1 LALKRLINFALD
13 KVTRPALL
21 DSVVLDR
28 VTFLGESLVDV
39 VLVRVL
45 SGCRGEGL
53 VEVVLVRVVS
63 VGWREEEERDEEG
76 VLVRVVSV
84 VSACPG

>member
-1 LALKRLINFALD
+1 M
-13 KVTRPALL
+13 VV
-21 DSVVLDR
+21 VVLDR
-28 VTFLGESLVDV
+28 VTFLRESLLDV

-53 VEVVLVRVVS
+53 VEVVLVPVVSVDWREEKERDKEGVFVRVVS
-63 VGWREEEERDEEG
+63 
-76 VLVRVVSV
+76 VVSV